1 MKSKGSLISNKG
13 KEQTMKSGTWSVTLE
28 LVLDGVEVRW
38 DDLSECTQ
46 EHIANMIK
54 EGYVAGD
61 IYEYGGEDE
70 E

>member
-1 MKSKGSLISNKG
+1 MKCGS
-13 KEQTMKSGTWSVTLE
+13 WYVTLE

-38 DDLSECTQ
+38 DDLSEYTQ

-54 EGYVAGD
+54 EGYIAGD
-61 IYEYGGEDE
+61 IYEYGEEDE

>member
-1 MKSKGSLISNKG
+1 
-13 KEQTMKSGTWSVTLE
+13 MKSGTWSVTLE